1 MPRTTLTHIIRPS
14 AEARMKSTRKIIVAI
29 LIGLSLFA
37 AASAI
42 SVATHA
48 AAATMVEYAL

>member
-1 MPRTTLTHIIRPS
+1 
-14 AEARMKSTRKIIVAI
+14 MKLTRKIIVAI
-29 LIGLSLFA
+29 LIALSLFA

-42 SVATHA
+42 SVGTHV

>member
-1 MPRTTLTHIIRPS
+1 
-14 AEARMKSTRKIIVAI
+14 MKLTRKIIIAI
-29 LIGLSLFA
+29 LIALSLFA

-42 SVATHA
+42 SVGTHA